1 MPAAARTENLKRLL
15 KPRHIAFIGG
25 AALADPIRSCES
37 AGFGGDIW
45 VVNPNREA
53 VAGRRCYR
61 SVADLPEAPDASF
74 VAVNRQQS
82 IAVVR
87 ELAARG
93 AGGAVAYAAGF
104 AEIGAEGAA
113 LQRELVAAAG
123 DLALI
128 GPNCY
133 GLLNYFDGVAL
144 WADQHGGRPLERGV
158 AVISQSGNISLNL
171 TMAGRS
177 VPLGYVIS
185 VGNQAALGVGDYL
198 EALVEDPRISAIGL
212 YIEGLKDIAGFSRAA
227 ARALEKNIPIVA
239 LKVGTSEIG
248 AQVAMSHTSSLAGSD
263 QLYDALFARLGILRV
278 GSISGLLETLK
289 LLAVVGPLAGPR
301 LCVFTCS
308 GGESALIADLAE
320 PAGLDLAPFAPA
332 QAEDLR
338 RQMTVFTTIANPFD
352 YNTAVWG
359 DQPALERCFTT
370 AMRSGFD
377 AAALM
382 IDYPDVAGCDPA
394 GWDISVDGFIAA
406 HQATGCPA
414 VVASTLPELLPKSAR
429 ERLLANGL
437 APLQGISD
445 TVAALGAAADYA
457 RRRRD
462 LLADGAAAL
471 ILPEPGLGDGE
482 AGLLDEWEAKRR
494 LARHGLGVPDGR
506 RASGEE
512 APAAARELGFPVAL
526 KALGPGL
533 AHKTE
538 AGAVVL
544 GLDSEAAVARAV
556 AQIAARLA
564 ENRQV
569 AEAFLVE
576 RMIVGAVAE
585 LIVGV
590 KRDPAFGLALVL
602 GSGGVLVEL
611 LRDSAT
617 LLLPTDRRAV
627 ERALA
632 GLKSAPLLAGFRGRP
647 KADMK
652 AVIDAV
658 MAVAAFAEAHRAQL
672 VELDVNPLLVLPEGA
687 GAPGGESGV
696 ASGGAFAV
704 DALIR
709 LGG

>member
-1 MPAAARTENLKRLL
+1 MPATARSDNLKRLL
-15 KPRHIAFIGG
+15 KPRHIAFFGG

-37 AGFGGDIW
+37 AGFRGDIW

-61 SVADLPEAPDASF
+61 SVAELPAAPDASF
-74 VAVNRQQS
+74 VAVNRERS

-171 TMAGRS
+171 TMADRS
-177 VPLGYVIS
+177 VPLGYVVS
-185 VGNQAALGVGDYL
+185 VGNQAALGIGDYL

-263 QLYDALFARLGILRV
+263 QLYDALFARLGIVRV

-406 HQATGCPA
+406 HKATGCPA
-414 VVASTLPELLPKSAR
+414 VVASTLPELLPRSAR

-445 TVAALGAAADYA
+445 TVAALGSAADYA

-462 LLADGAAAL
+462 LLAGGGAAL
-471 ILPEPGLGDGE
+471 ILPEPGPNPVE
-482 AGLLDEWEAKRR
+482 ASLLDEWEAKSR

-506 RASGEE
+506 RTSGED
-512 APAAARELGFPVAL
+512 AAAAARELGFPVAL

-538 AGAVVL
+538 VGAVVL

-556 AQIAARLA
+556 AQIAAKLA
-564 ENRQV
+564 ENGAV

-576 RMIVGAVAE
+576 RMIGGAVAE

-590 KRDPAFGLALVL
+590 KRDPVFGLALVL

-617 LLLPTDRRAV
+617 LLLPTDRGAV

-632 GLKSAPLLAGFRGRP
+632 GLKSAPLLAGYRGRP

-658 MAVAAFAEAHRAQL
+658 MAVAEFAEAHRERL
-672 VELDVNPLLVLPEGA
+672 VELDVNPLMVLPEGP
-687 GAPGGESGV
+687 GASGAASGG

>member
-1 MPAAARTENLKRLL
+1 MASPARSDNLKRLL
-15 KPRHIAFIGG
+15 KPRHIAFFGG
-25 AALADPIRSCES
+25 SALADPIRSCES
-37 AGFGGDIW
+37 AGFQGEIW
-45 VVNPNREA
+45 VVNPHRDEL
-53 VAGRRCYR
+53 AGRRCYR
-61 SVADLPEAPDASF
+61 SAAELPEAPDASF
-74 VAVNRQQS
+74 VAVNREQS

-87 ELAARG
+87 DLAARG

-104 AEIGAEGAA
+104 AEIGADGAA
-113 LQRELVAAAG
+113 LQQQLVAAAG
-123 DLALI
+123 KDLALI

-144 WADQHGGRPLERGV
+144 WADQHGGKPLERGV
-158 AVISQSGNISLNL
+158 AIVSQSGNISLNL

-198 EALVEDPRISAIGL
+198 EALIDDPRISAIGL
-212 YIEGLKDIAGFSRAA
+212 YIEGLRDVAGFSRAA

-239 LKVGTSEIG
+239 LKVGTSDIG

-263 QLYDALFARLGILRV
+263 QLYEALFARLGIVRV
-278 GSISGLLETLK
+278 RSISGLLETLK
-289 LLAVVGPLAGPR
+289 LLSVVGPLAGPR

-320 PAGLDLAPFAPA
+320 PAGLEFAPLSRE
-332 QAEDLR
+332 QADDLR

-359 DQPALERCFTT
+359 NQPALERCFTT
-370 AMRSGFD
+370 AMKSGFD
-377 AAALM
+377 VAVLM
-382 IDYPDVAGCDPA
+382 IDYPAVAGCDPA

-406 HQATGCPA
+406 HKATGCPA
-414 VVASTLPELLPKSAR
+414 VVASTLPELLPESTR
-429 ERLLANGL
+429 ERAVTNGL
-437 APLQGISD
+437 APLQGISE
-445 TVAALGAAADYA
+445 TVAALGAAAAYG
-457 RRRRD
+457 RRRAA

-471 ILPEPGLGDGE
+471 SLPRPAMDGSEPR
-482 AGLLDEWEAKRR
+482 LLDEWDAKQR
-494 LARHGLGVPDGR
+494 LAGFGLSIPEGR
-506 RASGEE
+506 RVAGED
-512 APAAARELGFPVAL
+512 APAAAREIGFPVVV

-538 AGAVVL
+538 AGAVAL
-544 GLDSEAAVARAV
+544 GLASEDAVAGAV
-556 AQIAARLA
+556 AEISANLERRGAT
-564 ENRQV
+564 

-576 RMIVGAVAE
+576 RMVDAPVAE

-590 KRDPAFGLALVL
+590 TRDPVFGPALVL

-627 ERALA
+627 ADAIA
-632 GLKSAPLLAGFRGRP
+632 GLKGAPLLAGFRGRP
-647 KADMK
+647 KGDME
-652 AVIDAV
+652 AVVDAV
-658 MAVAAFAEAHRAQL
+658 MAVAAFAMAHRASL
-672 VELDVNPLLVLPEGA
+672 AELDVNPLLVMPEGHGGPA
-687 GAPGGESGV
+687 GAV
-696 ASGGAFAV
+696 AV

-709 LGG
+709 IAD